1 MEQLSFLP
9 ALPPAPGAGALA
21 DGAAEGPSTAGG
33 DVAPGSEVRPE
44 LHWDERPLVLL
55 DGSRLRAVTA
65 GAARA
70 RLRAGMTVT
79 EARSRCES
87 FETLQWDASTVE
99 REVVRATAALLVAS
113 PQVTPVAGAPGLWW
127 VGAGGLDG
135 VGGERALVRTLLRV
149 ARLWHPRS
157 RVAVADSCVAA
168 RAATWADHGSARGSS
183 SDSSSSGGATAFIV
197 PHGGCAAYLAPA
209 PLALIPMDDEL
220 RQTLRALGLRTA
232 GAFAALELQDVERRW
247 GAAGMQAWRLARGE
261 DRRRPVLARLDG
273 ERAVSAELATSTT
286 TMEPV
291 LFLVRAALDR
301 LVSALVTDGRAA
313 AAVAITLTLDDG
325 RGALPSGGRA
335 HTITRELRPA
345 RPLARVA
352 PLFERCRGLLADWP
366 LHAPVSGVTVRIAA
380 TAPTSSE
387 QGDLLAPAWRDPA
400 AADAALERLR
410 AELGPDVVVRPV
422 RRDSHVPDRAG
433 AWMELD
439 DGATTTNEAGS
450 SRGRESV
457 RGKVGGTEV
466 RLGRR
471 AETRAT
477 TPMETR
483 SGVPTEA
490 RMEGPSETRSG
501 IPTEVRPEVP
511 SETLP
516 GAPREARL
524 EGPPG
529 ILSEVPT
536 EARREA
542 RPAMVTERGAP
553 PEPHDSPVALDPPHP
568 TTAGSTRTTPLHL
581 VPHTPSTPPHP
592 APSSSPLTL
601 TPSLPTSP
609 PHHSPA
615 TPTPTP
621 TPLALRLLATPE
633 PVTLDWD
640 AGIPRT
646 LWWRGRGIPVQR
658 ADGPERLAG
667 DWWTEPYRRDY
678 WRCSG
683 ADGEFLVYRDTL
695 HGSTRPTAPQWYL
708 QGWYD

>member
-1 MEQLSFLP
+1 MGSDEASGP
-9 ALPPAPGAGALA
+9 
-21 DGAAEGPSTAGG
+21 EG
-33 DVAPGSEVRPE
+33 RPQ
-44 LHWDERPLVLL
+44 LHWDERLLVLL

-65 GAARA
+65 AAARA
-70 RLRAGMTVT
+70 RLRAGMTVA

-87 FETLQWDASTVE
+87 FEALQWDAPTVE
-99 REVVRATAALLVAS
+99 REIVRATAAMLVAS
-113 PQVTPVAGAPGLWW
+113 PQVTPVTGAPGLWW

-135 VGGERALVRTLLRV
+135 VGGERELVRTLLRV

-168 RAATWADHGSARGSS
+168 RAATWADHGGARDGTV
-183 SDSSSSGGATAFIV
+183 GGATAFIV
-197 PHGGCAAYLAPA
+197 PRGGCASYLAPA
-209 PLALIPMDDEL
+209 PLALIPMEDEL
-220 RQTLRALGLRTA
+220 RQTLQALGLRTA

-247 GAAGMQAWRLARGE
+247 GASGMQAWRLARGE

-273 ERAVSAELATSTT
+273 ERAVSAELATPAT

-301 LVSALVTDGRAA
+301 LVAMLVTDGRAA

-325 RGALPSGGRA
+325 RGPLPSGGVA

-410 AELGPDVVVRPV
+410 AELGPNVVVRPV
-422 RRDSHVPDRAG
+422 HRDSHVPDRAG
-433 AWMELD
+433 AWVELG
-439 DGATTTNEAGS
+439 DGAAAASEAGS
-450 SRGRESV
+450 RRVRETARGRVSGGAEIRPDPVSKA
-457 RGKVGGTEV
+457 RPKVLSQV
-466 RLGRR
+466 W
-471 AETRAT
+471 
-477 TPMETR
+477 P
-483 SGVPTEA
+483 EA
-490 RMEGPSETRSG
+490 PS
-501 IPTEVRPEVP
+501 
-511 SETLP
+511 
-516 GAPREARL
+516 
-524 EGPPG
+524 
-529 ILSEVPT
+529 
-536 EARREA
+536 EA
-542 RPAMVTERGAP
+542 RPEIRLATETERGAP
-553 PEPHDSPVALDPPHP
+553 PESHDSPVRLDTPHP
-568 TTAGSTRTTPLHL
+568 TTAGSTGTTPLHL
-581 VPHTPSTPPHP
+581 VPHTQ
-592 APSSSPLTL
+592 APSVPPASPLSLSSSFTAS
-601 TPSLPTSP
+601 PSHHP
-609 PHHSPA
+609 PS
-615 TPTPTP
+615 
-621 TPLALRLLATPE
+621 PLALRLLATPE

-678 WRCSG
+678 WRCTG

-695 HGSTRPTAPQWYL
+695 HSSTRPAAPQWYL